1 MSYPIESVISLPEV
15 FLDESIKLTF
25 YSGLTIF
32 VGPNGS
38 GKTQVMKKLKY
49 DLKSK
54 VDGKLVRYL
63 SSNRIGTLEQYRSKT
78 TPYYQDYDSVNLGG
92 MDTKN
97 KRHELEVDTGDFF
110 ALDERKDIYIKVTER
125 LSKLFN
131 RNVFL
136 QWDSGNLKVYFKR
149 NKFSKEYSIANESSG
164 LVNIVSILAALYDD
178 DVKVL
183 LIDEPEVSLHP
194 QLQAFLLSEIMKVA
208 GDYNEKNKKMIIMAT
223 HSTDMINIRSI
234 ESLSNYVFFLEDG
247 KSPVQ
252 IVPNSEELKNS
263 KLKDLIPRLGQIHKK
278 AFFIERPLLVEGVS
292 DSLMC
297 NYFDDRFELYLG
309 VSGTHV
315 IPIDGK
321 GEFAATVKLM
331 RLIGKKP
338 VIIADLDA
346 FVDNNDIVNIFIN
359 EEKVKSKALNLGH
372 ADASAFLRTVKSD
385 FNNLVSKKA
394 ESICD
399 KFQEHPYWINREEND
414 EVARKRA
421 IMAILMK
428 NNKEEIEKLNSG
440 SEWSSIK
447 TRVEVLLDCLE
458 EAGCF
463 ILRKGAIESYYTF
476 SDENTSSGKP
486 SAAVKEIESLNS
498 KSNEFIEENYFDIL
512 RALRYSA
519 RFKSIDETESI
530 QLELLS
536 ELAPIVN
543 NLKKDT
549 TIEDIN
555 TIIRKARSNSES
567 LFKYEPK
574 LIDGMPAIE
583 VDLESKILE
592 VSGFPLTVK
601 KGEDV
606 ISIVNSAINK

>member
-97 KRHELEVDTGDFF
+97 KRHELEVATGDFF

-164 LVNIVSILAALYDD
+164 LVNIVSILEALYDD

>member
-38 GKTQVMKKLKY
+38 GKTQVMKKLKD

-54 VDGKLVRYL
+54 VDWKLVRYL

-97 KRHELEVDTGDFF
+97 KRHELEVATGDFF

-278 AFFIERPLLVEGVS
+278 AFFIELPLLVEGVS

-549 TIEDIN
+549 TIDDIN

-592 VSGFPLTVK
+592 VSGFPLTIK

>member
-1 MSYPIESVISLPEV
+1 
-15 FLDESIKLTF
+15 
-25 YSGLTIF
+25 
-32 VGPNGS
+32 
-38 GKTQVMKKLKY
+38 
-49 DLKSK
+49 
-54 VDGKLVRYL
+54 
-63 SSNRIGTLEQYRSKT
+63 
-78 TPYYQDYDSVNLGG
+78 
-92 MDTKN
+92 
-97 KRHELEVDTGDFF
+97 
-110 ALDERKDIYIKVTER
+110 
-125 LSKLFN
+125 
-131 RNVFL
+131 
-136 QWDSGNLKVYFKR
+136 
-149 NKFSKEYSIANESSG
+149 
-164 LVNIVSILAALYDD
+164 
-178 DVKVL
+178 
-183 LIDEPEVSLHP
+183 
-194 QLQAFLLSEIMKVA
+194 
-208 GDYNEKNKKMIIMAT
+208 
-223 HSTDMINIRSI
+223 
-234 ESLSNYVFFLEDG
+234 
-247 KSPVQ
+247 
-252 IVPNSEELKNS
+252 
-263 KLKDLIPRLGQIHKK
+263 
-278 AFFIERPLLVEGVS
+278 
-292 DSLMC
+292 MC

-399 KFQEHPYWINREEND
+399 KFQEHHYWINREEND

-549 TIEDIN
+549 TIDDIN

>member
-97 KRHELEVDTGDFF
+97 KRHELEVATGDFF

-252 IVPNSEELKNS
+252 IVPNSEELKNN

-331 RLIGKKP
+331 RLIGKQP

-372 ADASAFLRTVKSD
+372 ADARAFLRSVKSD
-385 FNNLVSKKA
+385 FNDLVNKKA

-414 EVARKRA
+414 EMARKRA

-428 NNKEEIEKLNSG
+428 NNKIEIEKWDSG
-440 SEWSSIK
+440 DEWNSIK

-498 KSNEFIEENYFDIL
+498 KSNEFIEKNYFDIL

-519 RFKSIDETESI
+519 KFKNIDETESI

-555 TIIRKARSNSES
+555 TIIRKARGNSES

>member
-97 KRHELEVDTGDFF
+97 KRHELEVATGDFF

-252 IVPNSEELKNS
+252 IVPNSEELKNN

-372 ADASAFLRTVKSD
+372 ADARAFLRSVKSD
-385 FNNLVSKKA
+385 FNDLVNKKA

-414 EVARKRA
+414 EMARKRA

-428 NNKEEIEKLNSG
+428 NNKIEIEKWDSG
-440 SEWSSIK
+440 DEWNSIK

-498 KSNEFIEENYFDIL
+498 KSNEFIEKNYFDIL

-519 RFKSIDETESI
+519 KFKNIDETESI

-555 TIIRKARSNSES
+555 TIIRKARGNSES

-574 LIDGMPAIE
+574 LIEGMPAIE

-592 VSGFPLTVK
+592 TSGFPFVVK

-606 ISIVNSAINK
+606 ISIVNSSINK

>member
-15 FLDESIKLTF
+15 FLDESIRLTF
-25 YSGLTIF
+25 YSGLTIL

-38 GKTQVMKKLKY
+38 GKTQVMRKLKD

-63 SSNRIGTLEQYRSKT
+63 SSNRIGTLEEYRSKT
-78 TPYYQDYDSVNLGG
+78 TPYYKDYNSVNLGG
-92 MDTKN
+92 IDAKK
-97 KRHELEVDTGDFF
+97 KRHELEVATGDFF

-136 QWDSGNLKVYFKR
+136 QWDNGNLKVYFKR

-194 QLQAFLLSEIMKVA
+194 QLQAFLLNEIMKVA
-208 GDYNEKNKKMIIMAT
+208 GDYNEKNKKMVIMAT
-223 HSTDMINIRSI
+223 HSTDMINIRNI
-234 ESLSNYVFFLEDG
+234 ESLSNYIFFLEDG
-247 KSPVQ
+247 KAPVQ
-252 IVPNSEELKNS
+252 IMPNSEELQNS

-297 NYFDDRFELYLG
+297 NYLDGRFELYLG
-309 VSGTHV
+309 VSGTHI

-331 RLIGKKP
+331 RLIGKNP
-338 VIIADLDA
+338 IIIADLDA

-359 EEKVKSKALNLGH
+359 EEKVKLKAQDLGH
-372 ADASAFLRTVKSD
+372 ADAGGFLRTVKSD
-385 FNNLVSKKA
+385 FNNLVNKKGQY
-394 ESICD
+394 IYD
-399 KFQEHPYWINREEND
+399 KFQEHPYWINREENED
-414 EVARKRA
+414 MARKRA

-428 NNKEEIEKLNSG
+428 NNKSEIEKWDSG
-440 SEWSSIK
+440 SEWNGIK
-447 TRVEVLLDCLE
+447 TRMKILLDCLE

-486 SAAVKEIESLNS
+486 SAAVKEIESLNN
-498 KSNEFIEENYFDIL
+498 KDNEFIEKNYFDIL

-519 RFKSIDETESI
+519 RFKNIDETESI
-530 QLELLS
+530 KLEILS
-536 ELAPIVN
+536 EIAPIVN
-543 NLKKDT
+543 NLNEDT
-549 TIEDIN
+549 TIDDIN
-555 TIIRKARSNSES
+555 TIIRKARSNSKS

-574 LIDGMPAIE
+574 LIDGIPAIE

-592 VSGFPLTVK
+592 TSGFPFVVK
-601 KGEDV
+601 KGDDV
-606 ISIVNSAINK
+606 ISIVNSFINK

>member
-38 GKTQVMKKLKY
+38 GKTQVMKKLKD

-54 VDGKLVRYL
+54 VDWKLVRYL

-97 KRHELEVDTGDFF
+97 KRHELEVATGDFF

-297 NYFDDRFELYLG
+297 NYFDNRFELYLG

-549 TIEDIN
+549 TIDDIN

>member
-97 KRHELEVDTGDFF
+97 KRHELEVATGDFF

-252 IVPNSEELKNS
+252 IVPNSEELKNN

-331 RLIGKKP
+331 RLIGKQP

-372 ADASAFLRTVKSD
+372 ADARAFLRSVKSD
-385 FNNLVSKKA
+385 FNDLVNKKA

-414 EVARKRA
+414 EMARKRA

-428 NNKEEIEKLNSG
+428 NNKIEIEKWDSG
-440 SEWSSIK
+440 DEWNSIK

-498 KSNEFIEENYFDIL
+498 KSNEFIEKNYFDIL

-519 RFKSIDETESI
+519 KFKNIDETESI

-555 TIIRKARSNSES
+555 TIIRKARGNSES

-574 LIDGMPAIE
+574 LIEGMPAIE

-592 VSGFPLTVK
+592 TSGFPFVVK

-606 ISIVNSAINK
+606 ISIVNSSINK

>member
-15 FLDESIKLTF
+15 FLDESIRLTF
-25 YSGLTIF
+25 YSGLTIL

-38 GKTQVMKKLKY
+38 GKTQVMRKLKD

-78 TPYYQDYDSVNLGG
+78 TPYYQDYNSVNLGG
-92 MDTKN
+92 IDAKN
-97 KRHELEVDTGDFF
+97 KRHELEVATGDFF

-149 NKFSKEYSIANESSG
+149 NKFSKEYSIASESSG

-208 GDYNEKNKKMIIMAT
+208 GDYNEKNKKMVIMAT
-223 HSTDMINIRSI
+223 HSTDMINIRNI
-234 ESLSNYVFFLEDG
+234 ESLSNYIFFLEDG
-247 KSPVQ
+247 KAPVQ
-252 IVPNSEELKNS
+252 IMPNSEELKNS

-359 EEKVKSKALNLGH
+359 DEKVKIKAQNLGH
-372 ADASAFLRTVKSD
+372 ADASGFLRAVKSD
-385 FNNLVSKKA
+385 FNNLVNKKA

-399 KFQEHPYWINREEND
+399 KFQEHPYWINREENKD
-414 EVARKRA
+414 MARKRA

-428 NNKEEIEKLNSG
+428 NNRSEIEKWDSG
-440 SEWSSIK
+440 SEWNSIK
-447 TRVEVLLDCLE
+447 TRVEILLDCIE

-486 SAAVKEIESLNS
+486 SAAVKEIESLNN
-498 KSNEFIEENYFDIL
+498 KGNEFIEKNYFDIL

-519 RFKSIDETESI
+519 RFKNIDETESI
-530 QLELLS
+530 KLEVLS
-536 ELAPIVN
+536 EIAPIVN
-543 NLKKDT
+543 ILKEDT
-549 TIEDIN
+549 TIDDIN
-555 TIIRKARSNSES
+555 TIIRKARGNSES

-574 LIDGMPAIE
+574 LIDGIPAIE

-592 VSGFPLTVK
+592 TSGFPFVVK
-601 KGEDV
+601 KGDDV
-606 ISIVNSAINK
+606 ISIANSFINK

>member
-97 KRHELEVDTGDFF
+97 KRHELEVATGDFF

-385 FNNLVSKKA
+385 FNSLVSKKA

>member
-97 KRHELEVDTGDFF
+97 KRHELEVATGDFF
-110 ALDERKDIYIKVTER
+110 ALDERKDIKVTER

-428 NNKEEIEKLNSG
+428 NNKEEIEKWDSG

-555 TIIRKARSNSES
+555 TIIRKARGNSES

-606 ISIVNSAINK
+606 ILIVNSAINK

>member
-97 KRHELEVDTGDFF
+97 KRHELEVATGDFF

>member
-38 GKTQVMKKLKY
+38 GKTQVMKKLKD

-97 KRHELEVDTGDFF
+97 KRHELEVATGDFF

-399 KFQEHPYWINREEND
+399 KFQEHHYWINREEND

-549 TIEDIN
+549 TIDDIN

-592 VSGFPLTVK
+592 VSGFPITVK

>member
-97 KRHELEVDTGDFF
+97 KRHELEVATGDFF

-208 GDYNEKNKKMIIMAT
+208 GDYNEKNKK
-223 HSTDMINIRSI
+223 
-234 ESLSNYVFFLEDG
+234 
-247 KSPVQ
+247 
-252 IVPNSEELKNS
+252 
-263 KLKDLIPRLGQIHKK
+263 
-278 AFFIERPLLVEGVS
+278 
-292 DSLMC
+292 
-297 NYFDDRFELYLG
+297 
-309 VSGTHV
+309 
-315 IPIDGK
+315 
-321 GEFAATVKLM
+321 
-331 RLIGKKP
+331 
-338 VIIADLDA
+338 
-346 FVDNNDIVNIFIN
+346 
-359 EEKVKSKALNLGH
+359 
-372 ADASAFLRTVKSD
+372 
-385 FNNLVSKKA
+385 
-394 ESICD
+394 
-399 KFQEHPYWINREEND
+399 
-414 EVARKRA
+414 
-421 IMAILMK
+421 
-428 NNKEEIEKLNSG
+428 
-440 SEWSSIK
+440 
-447 TRVEVLLDCLE
+447 
-458 EAGCF
+458 
-463 ILRKGAIESYYTF
+463 
-476 SDENTSSGKP
+476 
-486 SAAVKEIESLNS
+486 
-498 KSNEFIEENYFDIL
+498 
-512 RALRYSA
+512 
-519 RFKSIDETESI
+519 
-530 QLELLS
+530 
-536 ELAPIVN
+536 
-543 NLKKDT
+543 
-549 TIEDIN
+549 
-555 TIIRKARSNSES
+555 
-567 LFKYEPK
+567 
-574 LIDGMPAIE
+574 
-583 VDLESKILE
+583 
-592 VSGFPLTVK
+592 
-601 KGEDV
+601 
-606 ISIVNSAINK
+606 

>member
-38 GKTQVMKKLKY
+38 GKTQVMKKLKD

-97 KRHELEVDTGDFF
+97 KRHELEVATGDFF

-399 KFQEHPYWINREEND
+399 KFQEHHYWINREEND

-549 TIEDIN
+549 TIDDIN

>member
-25 YSGLTIF
+25 YSSLTIF

-78 TPYYQDYDSVNLGG
+78 TPYYQNYDSVNLGG

-97 KRHELEVDTGDFF
+97 KRHELEVATGDFF

-385 FNNLVSKKA
+385 FNNLVSKKS

-399 KFQEHPYWINREEND
+399 KFQEHPYWINREENN

-428 NNKEEIEKLNSG
+428 NNKEEIENWDSS

-555 TIIRKARSNSES
+555 TIIRKARGNSES

>member
-97 KRHELEVDTGDFF
+97 KRHELEVATGDFF

-428 NNKEEIEKLNSG
+428 NNKEEIEKWDSG

-555 TIIRKARSNSES
+555 TIIRKARGNSES

>member
-38 GKTQVMKKLKY
+38 GKTQVMKKLKD

-97 KRHELEVDTGDFF
+97 KRHELEVATGDFF

-292 DSLMC
+292 DSLIC

-399 KFQEHPYWINREEND
+399 KFQEHHYWINREEND

-549 TIEDIN
+549 TIDDIN

-592 VSGFPLTVK
+592 VSGFPITVK

>member
-38 GKTQVMKKLKY
+38 GKTQVMKKLKD

-54 VDGKLVRYL
+54 VDWKLVRYL

-97 KRHELEVDTGDFF
+97 KRHELEVATGDFF

-549 TIEDIN
+549 TIDDIN

>member
-97 KRHELEVDTGDFF
+97 KRHELEVATGDFF

-252 IVPNSEELKNS
+252 IVPNSEELKNN

-331 RLIGKKP
+331 RLIGKQP

-372 ADASAFLRTVKSD
+372 ADARAFLRSVKSD
-385 FNNLVSKKA
+385 FNDLVNKKA

-414 EVARKRA
+414 EMARKRA

-428 NNKEEIEKLNSG
+428 NNKIEIEKWDSG
-440 SEWSSIK
+440 DEWNSIK

-498 KSNEFIEENYFDIL
+498 KSNEFIEKNYFDIL

-519 RFKSIDETESI
+519 RFKNIDETESI

-555 TIIRKARSNSES
+555 TIIRKARGNSES

-592 VSGFPLTVK
+592 TSGFPFVVK

-606 ISIVNSAINK
+606 ISIVNSSINK

>member
-97 KRHELEVDTGDFF
+97 KRHELEVATGDFF

-252 IVPNSEELKNS
+252 IVPNSEELKNN

-331 RLIGKKP
+331 RLIGKQP

-372 ADASAFLRTVKSD
+372 ADARAFLRSVKSD
-385 FNNLVSKKA
+385 FNDLVNKKA

-414 EVARKRA
+414 EMARKRA

-428 NNKEEIEKLNSG
+428 NNKIEIEKWDSG
-440 SEWSSIK
+440 DEWNSIK

-498 KSNEFIEENYFDIL
+498 KSNEFIEKNYFDIL

-519 RFKSIDETESI
+519 RFKNIDETESI

-555 TIIRKARSNSES
+555 TIIRKARGNSES

-574 LIDGMPAIE
+574 LIEGMPAIE

-592 VSGFPLTVK
+592 TSGFPFVVK

-606 ISIVNSAINK
+606 ISIVNSSINK

>member
-78 TPYYQDYDSVNLGG
+78 TPYYQNYDSVNLGG

-97 KRHELEVDTGDFF
+97 KRHELEVATGDFF

-385 FNNLVSKKA
+385 FNNLVSKKS

-399 KFQEHPYWINREEND
+399 KFQEHPYWINREENN

-428 NNKEEIEKLNSG
+428 NNKEEIENWDSS

-555 TIIRKARSNSES
+555 TIIRKARGNSES

>member
-97 KRHELEVDTGDFF
+97 KRHELEVATGDFF

-421 IMAILMK
+421 IMSILMK